1 MEEWEIYA
9 TDEFRAWWSGLDEKS
24 QEQVVCALD
33 VLAETGPRLG
43 RPLVDVIHG
52 SRLHNLKELRPGS
65 SGRSE
70 LRILFAFDP
79 WRAAVILLG
88 GDKAGEW
95 STWYRTAI
103 PEAEARYE
111 TYLSDRIAEGL

>member
-9 TDEFRAWWSGLDEKS
+9 TDEFRAWLDQLDGPS
-24 QEQVVCALD
+24 HDQVVQALD
-33 VLAETGPRLG
+33 VLAEWGPGLG
-43 RPLVDVIHG
+43 RPLVDRIHG
-52 SRLHNLKELRPGS
+52 SVLHHLKELRPGS

-88 GDKAGEW
+88 GDKAGDW
-95 STWYRTAI
+95 SEWYRRAI
-103 PEAEARYE
+103 PEAEARY
-111 TYLSDRIAEGL
+111 TSYVKDRIAEGL